1 MTESRIQDWIRYVQE
16 RAENV
21 PPDEK
26 TETTATETVQRS
38 VHNTPLPVPPGP
50 TADPQTEQDAAEQ
63 GAAKQEAAQTAPTP
77 VAPRRLSSA
86 AVARAGSRIKRVAAA
101 SGRNFAPAETSAT
114 RSAPDPSIVAA
125 PGRVQVDDTSVLAS
139 VMNAPAR
146 ATSTR
151 EAIAARPSETLP
163 IPDVMSIAGVVAV
176 DGVTPARQRVR
187 QRPETRT
194 QMLERLTNPTISLY
208 EASVLLDVC
217 SATVRRYTNSG
228 VLPHV
233 RTEGGQRRFRLHD
246 VLVLMRDM
254 EAAKKQ

>member
-21 PPDEK
+21 PPNEE
-26 TETTATETVQRS
+26 TETTAATETVQRS
-38 VHNTPLPVPPGP
+38 VPDTPRSVRSAPVIDSEP
-50 TADPQTEQDAAEQ
+50 EQIVGE
-63 GAAKQEAAQTAPTP
+63 TTSSPITP
-77 VAPRRLSSA
+77 ARPASA

-101 SGRNFAPAETSAT
+101 SGRNFAPPEKSASLPAKTVSEELVAATAGSVKVETPAVRATTTSAGT
-114 RSAPDPSIVAA
+114 
-125 PGRVQVDDTSVLAS
+125 
-139 VMNAPAR
+139 
-146 ATSTR
+146 TSTR
-151 EAIAARPSETLP
+151 GATATRLAGTLP
-163 IPDVMSIAGVVAV
+163 IAGVRP
-176 DGVTPARQRVR
+176 TRQRVR

-246 VLVLMRDM
+246 VLVLMREM
-254 EAAKKQ
+254 EAAKK